1 MQIIIKGLH
10 GLHVPDD
17 IKAYAHDTLA
27 LRLQDYD
34 DPTVC
39 EVVCDDT
46 HTKGAENKYVHI
58 TVTSPHIKNPIHI
71 ELGAKNFFAAI
82 DSATDKL
89 ARALHHAK
97 R

>member
-10 GLHVPDD
+10 GLHIPDD
-17 IKAYAHDTLA
+17 IKSYAHDKISLH
-27 LRLQDYD
+27 LDGYNE
-34 DPTVC
+34 PTVC

-46 HTKGAENKYVHI
+46 HGKGADNKYVHI
-58 TVTSPHIKNPIHI
+58 TVISSHIKNPIHV
-71 ELGAKNFFAAI
+71 ELGAKNFFTAI
-82 DSATDKL
+82 DTATDKL